1 MREALAS
8 ISALLLSVAFLLVGT
23 SMFSTF
29 IGLRTSLEGFPKEAT
44 GLMMSAFYAGMMLG
58 TIYLGRLI
66 NRVGHIRA
74 FAAFCA
80 VCSSAM
86 LLFPFLVSVPAWAA
100 LRALT
105 GASIAGAYMVVES
118 WLNTR
123 SNEHTRGT
131 MLSLYMMTSYIAMG
145 GAQQMLQLADTASQE
160 LFMLAAAM
168 VVLGVIPVAITSA
181 THPAPVESS
190 RFGMRRLWGIS
201 PVAVV
206 GCLASGMISGAL
218 LGMAPIFAQDVGMSL
233 AGISTFMTVLLASGL
248 LLQVPI
254 GRLSDRFDRRTV
266 IIGVAFTCLVVSA
279 LMLAV
284 MQLGAYRMM
293 TMTGPV
299 TMISSTYTPWLF
311 VVAGTFGGISATLY
325 PLSLAYANDYI
336 EPKDMVEASA
346 GLLLAY
352 GVGAALGPLVG
363 AAAMRLVGPEGLF
376 QYIALVAGGM
386 TLFALYRTRKR
397 SWVPVAEKE
406 SFVPMADIIA
416 SPVPME
422 LDPRTEGTQLELDL
436 VEEGT
441 PAQHRAAPPTRV
453 AE

>member
-1 MREALAS
+1 M
-8 ISALLLSVAFLLVGT
+8 
-23 SMFSTF
+23 
-29 IGLRTSLEGFPKEAT
+29 
-44 GLMMSAFYAGMMLG
+44 
-58 TIYLGRLI
+58 
-66 NRVGHIRA
+66 
-74 FAAFCA
+74 
-80 VCSSAM
+80 
-86 LLFPFLVSVPAWAA
+86 PAWAA

-131 MLSLYMMTSYIAMG
+131 MLSRYMMTSYIAMG
-145 GAQQMLQLADTASQE
+145 GAQQMLQLADTAGQE
-160 LFMLAAAM
+160 LFMLAAVM

>member
-1 MREALAS
+1 MREALSS

-23 SMFSTF
+23 SLFSTF

-58 TIYLGRLI
+58 TLYLGRLI

-74 FAAFCA
+74 FATFCA

-86 LLFPFLVSVPAWAA
+86 LCFPFLVSVPAWAA

-131 MLSLYMMTSYIAMG
+131 MLSLYMMTSYLAMG
-145 GAQQMLQLADTASQE
+145 GAQQMLLLADTAGQE
-160 LFMLAAAM
+160 LFMLAAVM
-168 VVLGVIPVAITSA
+168 VVIGLIPVAITSA

-190 RFGMRRLWGIS
+190 RFGLRRLWAIS

-206 GCLASGMISGAL
+206 GCLASGMTSGAL

-233 AGISTFMTVLLASGL
+233 TGISTFMTVLLASGL

-254 GRLSDRFDRRTV
+254 GRLSDRLDRRTV
-266 IIGVAFTCLVVSA
+266 IIGVAFGCLLISA
-279 LMLAV
+279 VMLAV
-284 MQLGAYRMM
+284 MQLGAYQMM
-293 TMTGPV
+293 TLIGTV
-299 TMISSTYTPWLF
+299 TMLSSTYTPWLL
-311 VVAGTFGGISATLY
+311 VVAGAFGGISATLY
-325 PLSLAYANDYI
+325 PLSVAYANDYI
-336 EPKDMVEASA
+336 EPRDMVEASA

-352 GVGAALGPLVG
+352 GVGAALGPLAG
-363 AAAMRLVGPEGLF
+363 AAAMRFAGPQGLF
-376 QYIALVAGGM
+376 QYTAVVASAM

-397 SWVPVAEKE
+397 SWVPVADKE

-416 SPVPME
+416 SPMPME

-436 VEEGT
+436 GEGAT
-441 PAQHRAAPPTRV
+441 PAQPRTATIRAAD
-453 AE
+453 